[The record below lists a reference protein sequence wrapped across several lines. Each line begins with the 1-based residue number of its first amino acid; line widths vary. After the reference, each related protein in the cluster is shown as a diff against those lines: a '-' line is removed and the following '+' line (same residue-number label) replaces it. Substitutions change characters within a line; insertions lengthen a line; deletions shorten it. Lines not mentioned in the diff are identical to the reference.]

1 MKSLKTYFQAELQ
14 KAGITIN
21 GTAPYDICVHNERVY
36 WRVLS
41 QGTLGLGEAY
51 MDGWWDCED
60 LAGFFTRVIGTGVNR
75 EVPNVASKLLD
86 FSQKFINA
94 QDKRRAKRVGE
105 QHYDLGNDLYEA
117 MLDKRLVYTCG
128 YWKDAKNLDE
138 AQEHKLKLICE
149 KLSLKPGQRILD
161 VGCGWGS
168 FAKYAAENYGV
179 SVVGITISKEQV
191 ELGNELCKGLPVELR
206 LLDYRDVK
214 KAYPEPFDHIVSIGM
229 FEHVGPKN
237 YDVYFQTLREVLK
250 PEGLFLLHTIGGNGA
265 DPWIEKYIFPG
276 GVLPRMDQIISS
288 AKQFIVEDWHNFGAD
303 YDRTLCAWYDNFIKA
318 WPKLK
323 ATGKYSERFYRMWCY
338 YLMCSAA
345 AFRARQTQLWQVV
358 LSPNGIPGGYK
369 SIR

>member
-1 MKSLKTYFQAELQ
+1 
-14 KAGITIN
+14 
-21 GTAPYDICVHNERVY
+21 
-36 WRVLS
+36 
-41 QGTLGLGEAY
+41 
-51 MDGWWDCED
+51 
-60 LAGFFTRVIGTGVNR
+60 
-75 EVPNVASKLLD
+75 
-86 FSQKFINA
+86 
-94 QDKRRAKRVGE
+94 
-105 QHYDLGNDLYEA
+105 
-117 MLDKRLVYTCG
+117 
-128 YWKDAKNLDE
+128 
-138 AQEHKLKLICE
+138 
-149 KLSLKPGQRILD
+149 
-161 VGCGWGS
+161 
-168 FAKYAAENYGV
+168 
-179 SVVGITISKEQV
+179 V